1 VSAGAVLRAALSG
14 ITRRWVQTAV
24 LVLVPAAASAA
35 ALLGLTL
42 ATDANA
48 QFLGAFASQHGADLA
63 VTIDSGKVTSAEL
76 NRTRHLPDVTSA
88 AGPYDETAVY
98 LAGMTHTPGSI
109 PMVPANPALSGVP
122 DIALAVVGR
131 SSPAGPLDDITISQ
145 GHWATRPGEIVLSV
159 KAPYRSQRIGSKV
172 TVTSAPGRP
181 QLTVV
186 GYGST
191 VAGDEEAW
199 VAPGETAALRAKG
212 APAQVEMLYTFAS
225 ASTTAQISA
234 DLAGLRAALP
244 AGAVADSISWLGLDG
259 AVATTSAINTPYV
272 VAFAIIAVVLAVLIV
287 ANLASA
293 VVTAA
298 YRRIGVLKS
307 LGFTPAQVACVY
319 LVQIGIPAVIGA
331 IAGTVL
337 GDRWVLPVLNG
348 GPFKAQP
355 VPLWINIS
363 APAGMLVLAAVATLV
378 PALRAGRLSAVQ
390 AIAAGQAPRAG
401 RGYLAHRLAATLRL
415 PRSVSIGLAAP
426 FSRPA
431 RSAVTLAA
439 ITSGLAAVVLAIGL
453 NTSLANA
460 RADSALFGQSIR
472 IGAGV
477 PQLPSGGPGGRA
489 GPFTRPLTQSQQR
502 TIRAALRSQ
511 PGTLL
516 YAPAGSVQATVPGV
530 GSAVSVTAYN
540 GNVSRLGWDLTAG
553 HWYTGPGQ
561 VVVNTARASPAG
573 LTAGHGVFNAAKA
586 NTARLTVGQTIG
598 MTVGGK
604 TFSARIVGKVYAP
617 PRALWGTLFTS
628 WQTLSGARGLAA
640 DYYEVGLAPGT
651 NQQRYQDALSRTL
664 GPSFTNTAI
673 SFGVNGEIGTYAAVD
688 TSLIRLLTI
697 LVAVLAGLG
706 VLSCV
711 LILARDRVHDLGIF
725 KAIGM
730 TPPQTITMVICWVI
744 TPGIAAAIIALPAGI
759 ALHNTVIHA
768 INKDQSASVRA
779 ALLST
784 LVHVYNPGEFALLA
798 LAALAVALVG
808 ALAPATWAALSKTTT
823 PLHAE

>member
-1 VSAGAVLRAALSG
+1 VSAGAVLRAALGG
-14 ITRRWVQTAV
+14 ITGRWVQTAV
-24 LVLVPAAASAA
+24 LVVVLAAASAA

-42 ATDANA
+42 GTDANT

-88 AGPYDETAVY
+88 AGPYGETAVY
-98 LAGMTHTPGSI
+98 LAGMKHTPGSI
-109 PMVPANPALSGVP
+109 PMVPANPGLSGVP
-122 DIALAVVGR
+122 NIALAVVGR
-131 SSPAGPLDDITISQ
+131 GSPGGALDDITISQ

-191 VAGDEEAW
+191 VVGDEEAW
-199 VAPGETAALRAKG
+199 VAPGEITALRAKG
-212 APAQVEMLYTFAS
+212 APAQAEMLYTFAN
-225 ASTTAQISA
+225 ASTTAQITK
-234 DLAGLRAALP
+234 DLSELKAALP
-244 AGAVADSISWLGLDG
+244 AGAIANSISWLGLDG
-259 AVATTSAINTPYV
+259 AVASTSAINTPFV
-272 VAFAIIAVVLAVLIV
+272 VVFAIIGVVLAVLIV

-293 VVTAA
+293 VVASG
-298 YRRIGVLKS
+298 YRRIGMLKS

-319 LVQIGIPAVIGA
+319 LVQIGIPALIGA
-331 IAGTVL
+331 VAGTVL
-337 GDRWVLPVLNG
+337 GDHWVLPVLNG

-355 VPLWINIS
+355 VPLWIDIT
-363 APAGMLVLAAVATLV
+363 APAGMVVLAAAATLV

-401 RGYLAHRLAATLRL
+401 HGYVAHRLAGTLRL
-415 PRSVSIGLAAP
+415 PRPLSIGLAAP

-431 RSAVTLAA
+431 RAAVTLAA
-439 ITSGLAAVVLAIGL
+439 ITFGLAAVVLAVGL

-460 RADSALFGQSIR
+460 RAHSALYGQS
-472 IGAGV
+472 V
-477 PQLPSGGPGGRA
+477 RA
-489 GPFTRPLTQSQQR
+489 GAYAFTRPLTQSQQR
-502 TIRAALRSQ
+502 TIQAALRSQ

-516 YAPAGSVQATVPGV
+516 YDGAGSVHATVPGV
-530 GSAVSVTAYN
+530 GSGVPITAYS
-540 GNVSRLGWDLTAG
+540 GDVSRLGWDLTAG

-561 VVVNTARASPAG
+561 VVVNTAPANPPG
-573 LTAGHGVFNAAKA
+573 LKVGHAVR
-586 NTARLTVGQTIG
+586 NTAKNDTAHLTVGQTID

-604 TFSARIVGKVYAP
+604 TVSARIVGKVYAP
-617 PRALWGTLFTS
+617 PGALWGSLFTS
-628 WQTLSGARGLAA
+628 WQTLSGARGLAV

-651 NQQRYQDALSRTL
+651 SEQRYEDALSRTL
-664 GPSFTNTAI
+664 GPSFTVTAI
-673 SFGVNGEIGTYAAVD
+673 SFGISGEVGTYAAVD

-697 LVAVLAGLG
+697 IVAVLAGLG

-730 TPPQTITMVICWVI
+730 TPPQMITMVICWVI
-744 TPGIAAAIIALPAGI
+744 APGIAAAIVALAAGI
-759 ALHNTVIHA
+759 ALHTAVIHA
-768 INKDQSASVRA
+768 INNDQSASIRA
-779 ALLST
+779 AMLST
-784 LVHVYNPGEFALLA
+784 LVHVYNPGELALLA
-798 LAALAVALVG
+798 LAALAVAIVG
-808 ALAPATWAALSKTTT
+808 ALAPATWAALSKTATA
-823 PLHAE
+823 LHAE